1 VDLSEKA
8 RVLLLEAAQDSAGL
22 ILKLTTLGGGGRAA
36 VAKVPTARILVIDD
50 NAAVLDILDICLRD
64 EGYEV
69 RGVLTGDEGWRRFV
83 VSRPDQ
89 VLLDIALPGALD
101 GIELLKRLMLGSRR
115 ADDEV
120 VGMNLRWLVIVLLLA
135 AVVALLIAILALR

>member
-1 VDLSEKA
+1 MDLSEKA